1 MGDRGR
7 RRGEAGQGT
16 LQPPRRPGPTP
27 PLVTWW
33 TTDKQLQLS
42 STPQVQGPCP
52 RHHHIQG
59 TALLMRRV
67 SPGIPGVPPV
77 PGHSMP
83 QATPPPAAPASSS
96 TSSSKSTAA
105 AAPRQSKSKTR
116 APSSAAAAPPQA
128 PPTPAGHP
136 ALLPHAAYPYPPAP
150 HHASTAAQARSGQ
163 PQIAPRP
170 PAQAINN
177 AVMQQYAN
185 AMQVQHGAMAYQQ
198 YAMLHQHNPALMSQ
212 MYAPQYDPQRNG
224 GQIYPAAYAA
234 GMYSNMYHR

>member
-1 MGDRGR
+1 MMGYPAATQASRPHPSSGHMVDHGQAVAAQFYPS
-7 RRGEAGQGT
+7 GAGAMPQA
-16 LQPPRRPGPTP
+16 PPHPGHSASHA
-27 PLVTWW
+27 
-33 TTDKQLQLS
+33 S
-42 STPQVQGPCP
+42 SLARLTQMT
-52 RHHHIQG
+52 HS
-59 TALLMRRV
+59 LDL
-67 SPGIPGVPPV
+67 PGIPGVPPV

-83 QATPPPAAPASSS
+83 QATPPPAAPP
-96 TSSSKSTAA
+96 T
-105 AAPRQSKSKTR
+105 
-116 APSSAAAAPPQA
+116 QA

-224 GQIYPAAYAA
+224 GQIYPAPYAA

>member
-1 MGDRGR
+1 MGYPAATQASRPHPSSGHMVDHGQAVAAQFYPS
-7 RRGEAGQGT
+7 GAGAMPQA
-16 LQPPRRPGPTP
+16 PPHPGHSASHA
-27 PLVTWW
+27 
-33 TTDKQLQLS
+33 S
-42 STPQVQGPCP
+42 SLARLTQMT
-52 RHHHIQG
+52 HS
-59 TALLMRRV
+59 LDL
-67 SPGIPGVPPV
+67 PGIPGVPPV

-105 AAPRQSKSKTR
+105 AAPRQSKSKSR
-116 APSSAAAAPPQA
+116 APSCAAAAPPQA

-198 YAMLHQHNPALMSQ
+198 YAMLHQHNPALV
-212 MYAPQYDPQRNG
+212 RNCL
-224 GQIYPAAYAA
+224 QIILIKCFPPDEPNVRATV
-234 GMYSNMYHR
+234 